1 MLKQRIITAL
11 ILAPLIIW
19 GIFAL
24 PEKAFNLALAAV
36 IAVAAWEWARLAGWT
51 KILHRIVYSL
61 FIILIVYGV
70 TIVLHQAYVIE
81 ALFGV
86 VLLWWL
92 WVLLHLFS
100 YRRRQLPAG
109 VHTVSAIL
117 AGIPVLVGTFFALSL
132 LRHDPAYG
140 PAYIMMLMLLVW
152 GADSAAYFAGRRF
165 GKNKLLYAV
174 SPGKS
179 WEGVWGA
186 LIASLVLALAG
197 AYFFEK
203 MDSQMLAF
211 MLVSFLTVIFSI
223 VGDLN
228 ESYFKRR
235 AGVKDSGTI
244 LPGHGG
250 ILDRIDSLTSAAPVF
265 YYGLVLSGV

>member
-11 ILAPLIIW
+11 IITPLIIW

-24 PEKAFNLALAAV
+24 SESVFNIALAVV
-36 IAVAAWEWARLAGWT
+36 IGLAAWEWARLAGWQHA
-51 KILHRIVYSL
+51 ISRIIYSV
-61 FIILIVYGV
+61 F
-70 TIVLHQAYVIE
+70 IVLLLYGISKLMHHEFVINV
-81 ALFGV
+81 LFGV

-92 WVLLHLFS
+92 WTSVHLFS
-100 YRRRQLPAG
+100 YRRRELPAK
-109 VHTVSAIL
+109 VHTLSAML
-117 AGIPVLVGTFFALSL
+117 AGIPVLVGTYFALVL
-132 LRHDPAYG
+132 LRHTPAYG

-152 GADSAAYFAGRRF
+152 GADTAAYFAGRRF
-165 GKNKLLYAV
+165 GKNKLLYSV

-186 LIASLVLALAG
+186 LIASLLIAVLGAL
-197 AYFFEK
+197 YFEK
-203 MDSQMLAF
+203 LDNNLLIF
-211 MLVSFLTVIFSI
+211 MLVSLLTVIFSI
-223 VGDLN
+223 IGDLN

-265 YYGLVLSGV
+265 YCGLVLGGV

>member
-24 PEKAFNLALAAV
+24 SEMAFNLALAAV
-36 IAVAAWEWARLAGWT
+36 IALAAWEWARLAG
-51 KILHRIVYSL
+51 IQNIVQRIAYSL
-61 FIILIVYGV
+61 I
-70 TIVLHQAYVIE
+70 IVLLIYGIGNVLHLTYIKE
-81 ALFGV
+81 FLFSA
-86 VLLWWL
+86 VLLWWF
-92 WVLLHLFS
+92 WVVIHLFS
-100 YRRRQLPAG
+100 YRQRELPAE
-109 VHTVSAIL
+109 VHKLSAVL
-117 AGIPVLVGTFFALSL
+117 AGIPVLIGTYFALSL
-132 LRHDPAYG
+132 LRNDPAYG

-152 GADSAAYFAGRRF
+152 GADTAAYFSGRRF
-165 GKNKLLYAV
+165 GKNKLLFSV

-186 LIASLVLALAG
+186 LIASLVLAILG
-197 AYFFEK
+197 AIYFEK
-203 MDSQMLAF
+203 FDTHLPAF
-211 MLVSFLTVIFSI
+211 ILVSLLAVIFSI
-223 VGDLN
+223 IGDLN

-250 ILDRIDSLTSAAPVF
+250 VLDRIDSLTSAAPVF
-265 YYGLVLSGV
+265 YSGLVLSGV

>member
-11 ILAPLIIW
+11 LLAPLIIW

-24 PEKAFNLALAAV
+24 SETTFNLALAVV
-36 IAVAAWEWARLAGWT
+36 IGLAGWEWARLAGWQHAVSRIAYGLG
-51 KILHRIVYSL
+51 ILL
-61 FIILIVYGV
+61 LLYGI
-70 TIVLHQAYVIE
+70 TTVLHQVYVID

-92 WVLLHLFS
+92 WVSIHLFS
-100 YRRRQLPAG
+100 YRRRELPKER
-109 VHTVSAIL
+109 HTVSALL
-117 AGIPVLVGTFFALSL
+117 AGIPVLLGTYFALVL

-152 GADSAAYFAGRRF
+152 GADTAAYFAGRRF
-165 GKNKLLYAV
+165 GRNKLLLSV

-186 LIASLVLALAG
+186 LLASLLLGVLG
-197 AYFFEK
+197 AVYFGKF
-203 MDSQMLAF
+203 DNHLPAF
-211 MLVSFLTVIFSI
+211 ILVSLLTVIFSI
-223 VGDLN
+223 IGDLN

-265 YYGLVLSGV
+265 YSGLVLSGV

>member
-11 ILAPLIIW
+11 LLAPLIIW
-19 GIFAL
+19 SIFAL
-24 PEKAFNLALAAV
+24 SETAFNLALAVV
-36 IAVAAWEWARLAGWT
+36 IGLAGWEWARLAGWQHT
-51 KILHRIVYSL
+51 MLRIAYSL
-61 FIILIVYGV
+61 IIILLIYGITTV
-70 TIVLHQAYVIE
+70 MHQAYVIDT
-81 ALFGV
+81 LFGV

-92 WVLLHLFS
+92 WVLIHLFS
-100 YRRRQLPAG
+100 YRWRALPMG
-109 VHTVSAIL
+109 VHTTFTLL
-117 AGIPVLVGTFFALSL
+117 AGIPVLLGTYFALML
-132 LRHDPAYG
+132 LRHNPAYG

-152 GADSAAYFAGRRF
+152 GADTAAYFTGRRF
-165 GKNKLLYAV
+165 GKNKLLLSV

-186 LIASLVLALAG
+186 LIASLILAVLG
-197 AYFFEK
+197 AMYFEK
-203 MDSQMLAF
+203 LDNHLPAF
-211 MLVSFLTVIFSI
+211 LLVSLLTVIFSI
-223 VGDLN
+223 IGDLN

>member
-11 ILAPLIIW
+11 LLAPLIIW

-24 PEKAFNLALAAV
+24 SEMAFNLALAAV
-36 IAVAAWEWARLAGWT
+36 IGLAGWEWARLAGWQN
-51 KILHRIVYSL
+51 IVPRIAYSL
-61 FIILIVYGV
+61 FILLLLYGI
-70 TIVLHQAYVIE
+70 TTLMPQANVID

-92 WVLLHLFS
+92 WVLIHLFS
-100 YRRRQLPAG
+100 YRRRELPAG
-109 VHTVSAIL
+109 VHTLSALL
-117 AGIPVLVGTFFALSL
+117 AGIPVLVGTYFALVL
-132 LRHDPAYG
+132 LRQNPAYG
-140 PAYIMMLMLLVW
+140 PAYIMMLMFLVW
-152 GADSAAYFAGRRF
+152 GADTAAYFAGRRF
-165 GKNKLLYAV
+165 GKNKLLLSV

-186 LIASLVLALAG
+186 LIASLILGVLG
-197 AYFFEK
+197 AVYFEK
-203 MDSQMLAF
+203 VDNHLPAF
-211 MLVSFLTVIFSI
+211 MLVSLLTVIFSI
-223 VGDLN
+223 IGDLN